1 MSEEACG
8 RGGAQLAPSNENPL
22 LLKEPGG
29 VPLPSAV
36 RDTAKINLHYPSCT
50 RPQDFPP
57 ALCLMT
63 VSSSIFTL
71 SVVGRMKS
79 IAAVKLNGWKTM
91 FHLFDPVYCSMRWR
105 TSRNTGRGQT
115 RREIRLHVYQRGG
128 NQSRNCQ
135 SDALLVPLL
144 VRVVKL
150 VSTDS
155 VGWRG

>member
-1 MSEEACG
+1 MSSQFTHLIFLQKVRKHQNNVDEYHSQLLIAGLSVRVKVCVCVCVRHRWRHIQSHRVSEEACG

-29 VPLPSAV
+29 APLPSAV

-71 SVVGRMKS
+71 SVVGRMM
-79 IAAVKLNGWKTM
+79 A
-91 FHLFDPVYCSMRWR
+91 
-105 TSRNTGRGQT
+105 
-115 RREIRLHVYQRGG
+115 
-128 NQSRNCQ
+128 
-135 SDALLVPLL
+135 
-144 VRVVKL
+144 
-150 VSTDS
+150 
-155 VGWRG
+155 